1 MSGPQLLLAVPGSG
15 KTTTLIAR
23 LTHMIRDENIDP
35 RGILVITFTN
45 AAAATGTFTVSTAE
59 S

>member
-1 MSGPQLLLAVPGSG
+1 MSGPQLLLAVPGRG

-35 RGILVITFTN
+35 RGILVITF
-45 AAAATGTFTVSTAE
+45 AAQILGNRQDSQH
-59 S
+59 